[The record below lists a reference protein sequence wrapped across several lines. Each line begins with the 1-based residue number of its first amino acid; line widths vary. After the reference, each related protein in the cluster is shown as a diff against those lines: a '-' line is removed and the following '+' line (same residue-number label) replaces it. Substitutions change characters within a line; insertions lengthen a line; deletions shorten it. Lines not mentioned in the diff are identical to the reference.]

1 VKKPPDK
8 ADLRRQLHRQMAA
21 YLQKGGEIK
30 HLEQGQS
37 AFSPGER
44 PPPTPLFNEPKADR
58 TPVDDVVAALKA
70 RKEASR
76 TRTASKRTRTQT
88 RRRKQVIYDDFGE
101 PMRVIWSDE

>member
-1 VKKPPDK
+1 MKKPPDK
-8 ADLRRQLHRQMAA
+8 ADLRRQLHRQMDAF
-21 YLQKGGEIK
+21 LQKGGEIK
-30 HLEQGQS
+30 QLPVGES

-70 RKEASR
+70 RKEANRSA
-76 TRTASKRTRTQT
+76 ASNRRPRTQP

>member
-1 VKKPPDK
+1 MKKPPDK
-8 ADLRRQLHRQMAA
+8 ADLRRQLHRQMES
-21 YLQKGGEIK
+21 YLQQGGEIK
-30 HLEQGQS
+30 QLPVGES

-76 TRTASKRTRTQT
+76 SQTGKKRGQPKT